1 MFREFCALRELHGW
15 CCCDSGLYCRETVV
29 VGGVWALTVKE
40 NPRRCP
46 VGSEV
51 AHNTELLEDLTNI
64 KRKKKTSSRTEMY
77 STEHFQLS
85 TF

>member
-15 CCCDSGLYCRETVV
+15 CCCDSGLYCCDTVV

-40 NPRRCP
+40 NSRRCP

-51 AHNTELLEDLTNI
+51 AQITELLEDLTKKNG
-64 KRKKKTSSRTEMY
+64 RKKKLTEMY
-77 STEHFQLS
+77 STEHFQLL